1 MASAKWKV
9 SVKFYYVKGK
19 DEKESKANAETYY
32 KLFKTRML
40 DKTSGIRFISEKD
53 FHDQSLSMTHICDKP
68 MDVIEYFYNFNV
80 TDGSLDMA
88 EVCIQ
93 RVNDTYV
100 KSARYPWGP
109 KKVEHGSDVIK
120 LNKEDNDH
128 E

>member
-1 MASAKWKV
+1 MTSAKWKV

-53 FHDQSLSMTHICDKP
+53 FHDQSLSMIHICDKP

-80 TDGSLDMA
+80 TDGSLDLA
-88 EVCIQ
+88 EVYIQ
-93 RVNDTYV
+93 RVNDAQRP
-100 KSARYPWGP
+100 ARYPWGP
-109 KKVEHGSDVIK
+109 KKVEHGSEEV
-120 LNKEDNDH
+120 NDAN
-128 E
+128 

>member
-1 MASAKWKV
+1 MASAKWKI

-53 FHDQSLSMTHICDKP
+53 FHDLSLSMTHICDKP

-88 EVCIQ
+88 EVYIQ
-93 RVNDTYV
+93 RVNDAYV

-120 LNKEDNDH
+120 LNKENKDH